1 MDPEMD
7 NQPEKPMD
15 PIQMTRRLT
24 WLDEEHRKDKTELQS
39 LRERLLALG
48 PIMDSQATQLRDLAA
63 KLASFQTQTA
73 RLAPLEEA
81 LTGTKN
87 QISQL
92 KDQLARYQEET
103 DHSAQARKAE
113 IEHLLKSRTALEQR
127 IEVVAREGAV
137 PLPRLDALSDDFKRV
152 MAVFPQFEAIRQQ
165 VTALSTRLPVFE
177 AEDRR
182 SNERLSS
189 LERVV
194 EDLKNGQVRI
204 QEIHRVSGEEQRHLA
219 NDWAAQAQALQ
230 RRYEERTTALQQS
243 VADRSKDQEML
254 VSALAQVEAVRH
266 ALGGAEARLARLEE
280 QDTPREARSLR
291 MQDVFNQLQQEQAR
305 TSHILQALEDRFGEE
320 LTPLRKAAADQD
332 GQLRE
337 AQSRVAEVSLEQQ
350 RDRQSLTEVRKQI
363 ANQLER
369 QERGLAGLREFHEQT
384 LREQA
389 NVLQQ
394 RIQDAQRLAMPPVRD
409 DS

>member
-1 MDPEMD
+1 MDK
-7 NQPEKPMD
+7 QPEKPMD
-15 PIQMTRRLT
+15 PIQMTRLLL

-39 LRERLLALG
+39 LREKLLAQS
-48 PIMDSQATQLRDLAA
+48 PVMDSQATQVRDLAA

-73 RLAPLEEA
+73 RLTPLEDA
-81 LTGTKN
+81 LTQTKN

-92 KDQLARYQEET
+92 KEQQARYQDET
-103 DHSAQARKAE
+103 DRSAQARKAE
-113 IEHLLKSRTALEQR
+113 IEHLLKSRAALEQR
-127 IEVVAREGAV
+127 IEGVAREAAV
-137 PLPRLDALSDDFKRV
+137 PLPRVDALSDDFKRV

-182 SNERLSS
+182 SNDRLAA
-189 LERVV
+189 LERVA

-204 QEIHRVSGEEQRHLA
+204 QEIHRVSAEEQRHLA

-230 RRYEERTTALQQS
+230 RRYEERTAALQQS

-266 ALGGAEARLARLEE
+266 ALSGAEARLARLEE
-280 QDTPREARSLR
+280 QDTPRETRALR
-291 MQDVFNQLQQEQAR
+291 LQDVVNQLQQEQAR
-305 TSHILQALEDRFGEE
+305 IGHILDALEHRFVEE
-320 LTPLRKAAADQD
+320 MPQLRKAAADQD

-337 AQSRVAEVSLEQQ
+337 AQSRIAEMVLEQQ
-350 RDRQSLTEVRKQI
+350 RDRQSLTEVRTQI
-363 ANQLER
+363 ASQIER
-369 QERGLAGLREFHEQT
+369 QERGIAGLREFQEQT

-394 RIQDAQRLAMPPVRD
+394 RIQDAQRLAMPPVRENG
-409 DS
+409 

>member
-1 MDPEMD
+1 MDS
-7 NQPEKPMD
+7 QPEKPMD
-15 PIQMTRRLT
+15 PIQMSRRLL

-39 LRERLLALG
+39 LREKLLAQG
-48 PIMDSQATQLRDLAA
+48 PIMDSQASQVRDLAA
-63 KLASFQTQTA
+63 KLASFQSQTA
-73 RLAPLEEA
+73 RLSPLEDG
-81 LTGTKN
+81 LTQTKN
-87 QISQL
+87 QIAQL
-92 KDQLARYQEET
+92 KEQQARYQDET
-103 DHSAQARKAE
+103 DRSVQARKAE

-127 IEVVAREGAV
+127 IEVVAHDAAV
-137 PLPRLDALSDDFKRV
+137 PLPRVDALSDDFKRV

-182 SNERLSS
+182 SNDRLGA
-189 LERVV
+189 LERVA

-204 QEIHRVSGEEQRHLA
+204 QEIHRVSAEEQKHLA
-219 NDWAAQAQALQ
+219 NDWAAQAQASQ
-230 RRYEERTTALQQS
+230 RRYEERTVALQQS

-266 ALGGAEARLARLEE
+266 SLAGAEARLARLEE
-280 QDTPREARSLR
+280 QDSSRENRAARL
-291 MQDVFNQLQQEQAR
+291 QDLVNQLQQEQAR
-305 TSHILQALEDRFGEE
+305 LGHILEALATRFGDE
-320 LTPLRKAAADQD
+320 LPPLRKAAADQD

-337 AQSRVAEVSLEQQ
+337 AQSRLAEVSLEQQ

-363 ANQLER
+363 ATQIER
-369 QERGLAGLREFHEQT
+369 QERGISGLREFQEQT

-394 RIQDAQRLAMPPVRD
+394 RILDAQRLAMPPVRD
-409 DS
+409 ND

>member
-1 MDPEMD
+1 MDK
-7 NQPEKPMD
+7 QPEKPMD
-15 PIQMTRRLT
+15 PIQMTRLLL

-39 LRERLLALG
+39 LREKLLAQG
-48 PIMDSQATQLRDLAA
+48 PVMDSQATQVHDLAA
-63 KLASFQTQTA
+63 KLASFQTHTA
-73 RLAPLEEA
+73 RLTPLEDA
-81 LTGTKN
+81 LTQTKN

-92 KDQLARYQEET
+92 KEQQARYQEET
-103 DHSAQARKAE
+103 DRSAQARKAE
-113 IEHLLKSRTALEQR
+113 IEHLLKSRSALEQR
-127 IEVVAREGAV
+127 IEAVAREAAV
-137 PLPRLDALSDDFKRV
+137 PLPRVDALSDDFKRV

-182 SNERLSS
+182 SNDRLAA
-189 LERVV
+189 LERVA

-204 QEIHRVSGEEQRHLA
+204 QEIHRVSAEEQRHLA

-230 RRYEERTTALQQS
+230 RRYEERTAALQQS

-254 VSALAQVEAVRH
+254 VTALAQVEAVRH
-266 ALGGAEARLARLEE
+266 ALSGAEARLARLEE
-280 QDTPREARSLR
+280 QDTPRETRALR
-291 MQDVFNQLQQEQAR
+291 LQDVVNQLQQEQAR
-305 TSHILQALEDRFGEE
+305 LGHILDALEHRFGEE
-320 LTPLRKAAADQD
+320 LPPLRKASADQD

-337 AQSRVAEVSLEQQ
+337 AQSRIAEVVLEQQ

-363 ANQLER
+363 ASQIER
-369 QERGLAGLREFHEQT
+369 QERGMASLREFQEQT

-394 RIQDAQRLAMPPVRD
+394 RIQDAQRLAMPPVRENG
-409 DS
+409 

>member
-1 MDPEMD
+1 MDK
-7 NQPEKPMD
+7 QPEKPMD
-15 PIQMTRRLT
+15 PIQMTRLLL

-39 LRERLLALG
+39 LREKLLAQG
-48 PIMDSQATQLRDLAA
+48 PVMDSQATQVRDLAA

-73 RLAPLEEA
+73 RLTPLEDA
-81 LTGTKN
+81 LTQTRN

-92 KDQLARYQEET
+92 KEQQARYQDET
-103 DHSAQARKAE
+103 DRSAQARKAE
-113 IEHLLKSRTALEQR
+113 IEHLLKSRAALEQR
-127 IEVVAREGAV
+127 IEAVAREAAV
-137 PLPRLDALSDDFKRV
+137 PLPRVDALSDDFKRV

-182 SNERLSS
+182 SNDRLAA
-189 LERVV
+189 LERVA

-204 QEIHRVSGEEQRHLA
+204 QEIHRVSAEEQRHLA

-230 RRYEERTTALQQS
+230 RRYEERTAALQQS

-254 VSALAQVEAVRH
+254 VTALAQVEAVRH
-266 ALGGAEARLARLEE
+266 ALSGAEARLARLEE
-280 QDTPREARSLR
+280 QDTPRETRALR
-291 MQDVFNQLQQEQAR
+291 LQDVVNQLQQEQAR
-305 TSHILQALEDRFGEE
+305 IGHILDALEHRFGEE
-320 LTPLRKAAADQD
+320 MPQLRKAAADQD

-337 AQSRVAEVSLEQQ
+337 AQSRIAEMVLEQQ

-363 ANQLER
+363 ASQIER
-369 QERGLAGLREFHEQT
+369 QERGIAGLREFQEQT

-394 RIQDAQRLAMPPVRD
+394 RIQDAQRLAMPPVRENG
-409 DS
+409 

>member
-1 MDPEMD
+1 MDK
-7 NQPEKPMD
+7 QPEKPMD
-15 PIQMTRRLT
+15 PIQMTRLLL

-39 LRERLLALG
+39 LREKLLAQS
-48 PIMDSQATQLRDLAA
+48 PVMDSQATQVRDLAA

-73 RLAPLEEA
+73 RLTPLEDA
-81 LTGTKN
+81 LTQTKN

-92 KDQLARYQEET
+92 KEQQARYQDET
-103 DHSAQARKAE
+103 DRSAQARKAE
-113 IEHLLKSRTALEQR
+113 IEHLLKSRAALEQR
-127 IEVVAREGAV
+127 IEGVAREAAV
-137 PLPRLDALSDDFKRV
+137 PLPRVDALSDDFKRV

-182 SNERLSS
+182 SNDRLAA
-189 LERVV
+189 LERVA

-204 QEIHRVSGEEQRHLA
+204 QEIHRVSAEEQRHLA

-230 RRYEERTTALQQS
+230 RRYEERTAALQQS

-266 ALGGAEARLARLEE
+266 ALSGAEARLARLEE
-280 QDTPREARSLR
+280 QDTPRETRALR
-291 MQDVFNQLQQEQAR
+291 LQDVVNQLQQEQAR
-305 TSHILQALEDRFGEE
+305 IGHILDALEHRFGEE
-320 LTPLRKAAADQD
+320 MPQLRKAAADQD

-337 AQSRVAEVSLEQQ
+337 AQSRIAEMVLEQQ

-363 ANQLER
+363 ASQIER
-369 QERGLAGLREFHEQT
+369 QERGIAGLREFQEQT

-394 RIQDAQRLAMPPVRD
+394 RIQDAQRLAMPPVRENG
-409 DS
+409 